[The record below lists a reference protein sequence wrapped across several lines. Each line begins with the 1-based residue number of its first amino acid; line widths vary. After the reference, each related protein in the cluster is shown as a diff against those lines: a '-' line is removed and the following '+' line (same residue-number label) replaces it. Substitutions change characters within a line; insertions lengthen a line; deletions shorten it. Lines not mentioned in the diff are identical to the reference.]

1 MSQVQNSTTAA
12 KTATNTQST
21 SDKRGGGLQDL
32 DLDQFL
38 KLIVTE
44 LQNQD
49 PLAPTDNAALMEQ
62 VGQLRSLSANDKLTT
77 TLTSFSITQEL
88 TTASSLIGKKVNG
101 IDEAGAAVN
110 GVVESVS
117 VKIDE
122 KDRNNRQV
130 KVHVGDQLVDIKNV
144 REIDEVAKVPS
155 SNTTSTDA
163 TTTSNANNTTT
174 NTNISA
180 GT

>member
-1 MSQVQNSTTAA
+1 MSQIQNTLTSAA
-12 KTATNTQST
+12 TATNQAT
-21 SDKRGGGLQDL
+21 SDQRGGGLQDL

-38 KLIVTE
+38 KLIITE

-49 PLAPTDNAALMEQ
+49 PLSPTDNAALMEQ

-88 TTASSLIGKKVNG
+88 TTASSLIGRNVNG
-101 IDEAGAAVN
+101 IDDEGSPVT
-110 GVVESVS
+110 GEVGSVS

-130 KVHVGDQLVDIKNV
+130 KVHVGGKTVDIKNV
-144 REIDEVAKVPS
+144 REIVEATASK
-155 SNTTSTDA
+155 TDV
-163 TTTSNANNTTT
+163 
-174 NTNISA
+174 
-180 GT
+180 

>member
-1 MSQVQNSTTAA
+1 MSQIQNALTAA
-12 KTATNTQST
+12 ASATSKTSSEQ
-21 SDKRGGGLQDL
+21 RGGGLQDL

-38 KLIVTE
+38 KLIITQ

-62 VGQLRSLSANDKLTT
+62 VAQLRSLSANDKLTK

-88 TTASSLIGKKVNG
+88 STASSLIGKNVDG
-101 IDEAGAAVN
+101 IDEQGSPVK
-110 GVVESVS
+110 GVVGSVS

-130 KVHVGDQLVDIKNV
+130 KVHVGDKLVDIKNV
-144 REIDEVAKVPS
+144 REIIEPKASKS
-155 SNTTSTDA
+155 DA
-163 TTTSNANNTTT
+163 
-174 NTNISA
+174 
-180 GT
+180 

>member
-1 MSQVQNSTTAA
+1 MSQIQNTLTNAA
-12 KTATNTQST
+12 TATNQTT
-21 SDKRGGGLQDL
+21 SDQRGGGLQDL

-38 KLIVTE
+38 KLIITE

-49 PLAPTDNAALMEQ
+49 PLSPTDNAALMEQ

-88 TTASSLIGKKVNG
+88 TTASSLIGRNVNG
-101 IDEAGAAVN
+101 IDDEGSPVK
-110 GVVESVS
+110 GEVGSVS

-130 KVHVGDQLVDIKNV
+130 KVHVGDKTVDIKNV
-144 REIDEVAKVPS
+144 REIVEATASK
-155 SNTTSTDA
+155 TDV
-163 TTTSNANNTTT
+163 
-174 NTNISA
+174 
-180 GT
+180 

>member
-1 MSQVQNSTTAA
+1 MSQIQNTLTNAA
-12 KTATNTQST
+12 TATNKT
-21 SDKRGGGLQDL
+21 SDQRGGGLQDL

-38 KLIVTE
+38 KLIITE

-49 PLAPTDNAALMEQ
+49 PLSPTDNAALMEQ

-88 TTASSLIGKKVNG
+88 TTASSLIGRKVNG
-101 IDEAGAAVN
+101 IDDEGSPVD
-110 GVVESVS
+110 GEVGSVS

-130 KVHVGDQLVDIKNV
+130 KVHVGDKTVDIKNV
-144 REIDEVAKVPS
+144 REIVEATASK
-155 SNTTSTDA
+155 TDV
-163 TTTSNANNTTT
+163 
-174 NTNISA
+174 
-180 GT
+180 

>member
-1 MSQVQNSTTAA
+1 MSQIQNTLTSAA
-12 KTATNTQST
+12 TATNQAT
-21 SDKRGGGLQDL
+21 SDQRGGGLQDL

-38 KLIVTE
+38 KLIITE

-49 PLAPTDNAALMEQ
+49 PLSPTDNAALMEQ

-88 TTASSLIGKKVNG
+88 TTASSLIGRKVNG
-101 IDEAGAAVN
+101 IDDDGSPVN
-110 GVVESVS
+110 GEVGSVS

-130 KVHVGDQLVDIKNV
+130 KVHVGDKTVDIKNV
-144 REIDEVAKVPS
+144 REIVEATASK
-155 SNTTSTDA
+155 TDV
-163 TTTSNANNTTT
+163 
-174 NTNISA
+174 
-180 GT
+180 